1 VCVEAVRRG
10 SGTEVTV
17 IGKANKNKTGVAR
30 LVGRLS
36 ESLQA
41 LR

>member
-10 SGTEVTV
+10 DVTRVTV
-17 IGKANKNKTGVAR
+17 AGKANKNKTGVGR

-36 ESLQA
+36 ESLKA
-41 LR
+41 LA